1 LVVKIN
7 TINPQPLKKGGM
19 EQVIL
24 WRLIPVHLQLTV

>member
-1 LVVKIN
+1 MLTPNLQILVVKIN

-24 WRLIPVHLQLTV
+24 